1 MDVLSLGTFLPENK
15 PSESNYSFVD
25 NLNLLK
31 AITEKEKI
39 EKERQSIGSS
49 PYDNKLN
56 VEDVDSTKNR
66 RLIDDYDSTK
76 SGLDHKF
83 QGKWGKRT
91 LLPIFSNLKFPIM
104 G

>member
-1 MDVLSLGTFLPENK
+1 MKFLTKMNVLGLGAFLSENK
-15 PSESNYSFVD
+15 PSESNYSFAD

-39 EKERQSIGSS
+39 EKERQSIRSS

-56 VEDVDSTKNR
+56 MEDVDSTKNR

-76 SGLDHKF
+76 SGQDQKF
-83 QGKWGKRT
+83 QGK
-91 LLPIFSNLKFPIM
+91 
-104 G
+104 